1 MTSLRPQWH
10 ARSKPLLTVLATF
23 IAYVALVSVL
33 LVGTILVLAL
43 LPGVN
48 VALGVAVGDP
58 TSPLDATLALAMGAM
73 WLPAALIGVRFG
85 GWRPVGTLLSVAA
98 RWRREVLTSTGV
110 WAGIGGLLVVA
121 VAAGAGALASASAPG
136 ASPAPEELGSGSVGA
151 LVGVCVVVLL
161 LAPMQV
167 AGLEMTMRGVILQ
180 VVGTW
185 VRAPWLP
192 ILVAAAVPM
201 FGRFSSPSV
210 LIATIG
216 VAAAAAVLTWK
227 SGGLELPFALMLT
240 VTIGSL
246 LASAFAAGTGAG
258 AGVRALSGGVA
269 APGTSATVIGGESA
283 ASLAGGIGGAAALL
297 VLTVV
302 LMIVVSRREGLG
314 FLEPVRRSAAAPA
327 PELVP
332 F

>member
-1 MTSLRPQWH
+1 MTSLRPNWQVWN
-10 ARSKPLLTVLATF
+10 KPLLTALATF

-48 VALGVAVGDP
+48 VALGVTVGDP
-58 TSPLDATLALAMGAM
+58 TSPLDVALALAMGAM

-121 VAAGAGALASASAPG
+121 VAAIAGTLA
-136 ASPAPEELGSGSVGA
+136 ASPAPAVSAAPDELGSASVGA
-151 LVGVCVVVLL
+151 LIGVCVVVLL
-161 LAPMQV
+161 LAPLQV
-167 AGLEMTMRGVILQ
+167 AGLELTMRGVILQ
-180 VVGTW
+180 LVGTW

-201 FGRFSSPSV
+201 VGRFGSPSV

-216 VAAAAAVLTWK
+216 VAAAAAVLAWK

-240 VTIGSL
+240 VTVGSL
-246 LASAFAAGTGAG
+246 LTSAFAAGTGAG
-258 AGVRALSGGVA
+258 AGARALSGGAA
-269 APGTSATVIGGESA
+269 APGTSATVIGTESA
-283 ASLAGGIGGAAALL
+283 ASLAGGIGAAAALL

-302 LMIVVSRREGLG
+302 LMVVVSRREGLG
-314 FLEPVRRSAAAPA
+314 FLEPVRRPAATPA